1 MAEIAGYNMPDEL
14 YYHGEHAWV
23 KKESDEVV
31 VVGMNEFYLKL
42 AGDTTYIDLP
52 FEGDEVTQGETCGKI
67 QSSKW
72 VAKLVA
78 PLTGE
83 VVEVNSELEDDPTLM
98 NKDPYDKGWVFK
110 VKPSKL
116 SEEVAGLLHGDAVKP
131 WLEKEKE
138 KADKESS

>member
-1 MAEIAGYNMPDEL
+1 MAEILGYNIPDEL
-14 YYHGEHAWV
+14 YYHNEHAWV

-31 VVGMNEFYLKL
+31 VVGMNEFYLKM

-52 FEGDEVTQGETCGKI
+52 FEGDEVAQGETCGKI

-78 PLTGE
+78 PLSGE
-83 VVEVNSELEDDPTLM
+83 VTEVNSELEDDPTLM

-110 VKPSKL
+110 MKPTKL
-116 SEEVAGLLHGDAVKP
+116 SDELGSLLHGDAVQP
-131 WLEKEKE
+131 WLETEKK
-138 KADKESS
+138 KADKEA

>member
-1 MAEIAGYNMPDEL
+1 MTEILGYNMPDEL
-14 YYHGEHAWV
+14 YYHNEHAWA
-23 KKESDEVV
+23 KKESEEVV

-52 FEGDEVTQGETCGKI
+52 FEGDEVVQGETCGKI

-78 PLTGE
+78 PLSGE
-83 VVEVNSELEDDPTLM
+83 VIEVNPELEDDPTLM

-110 VKPSKL
+110 IKPTKL
-116 SEEVAGLLHGDAVKP
+116 SEELDNLLHGDSVQP
-131 WLEKEKE
+131 WLQKEKE
-138 KADKESS
+138 KADKGGK